1 MSSNLGK
8 FNNQIENLLNDLLKI
23 FPLNMEIKLFKEKFL
38 LVKGTNPQIILLV
51 FLKYIYPYK
60 AKIVANDEAFFL
72 SDDLTK
78 EILNNEELK
87 KEMKEQ
93 GKTIG
98 ENVDDEY
105 ILTKALGLKE
115 LWTKMNQEQHDTL
128 WTYFKVLIV
137 LCERYVKD
145 TVNR

>member
-8 FNNQIENLLNDLLKI
+8 FNTQIENLLNDLLII
-23 FPLNMEIKLFKEKFL
+23 FPTNMDIKIFKEKFL
-38 LVKGTNPQIILLV
+38 LVKATNPQIILLV

-60 AKIVANDEAFFL
+60 AKIIANDEEFFL
-72 SDDLTK
+72 SDNLTK

-87 KEMKEQ
+87 TEMKEQ
-93 GKTIG
+93 GKAVG

-115 LWTKMNQEQHDTL
+115 LWNKMDQSQHDTL
-128 WTYFKVLIV
+128 WTYFKVFIV
-137 LCERYVKD
+137 LCERYVNDSMRK
-145 TVNR
+145 